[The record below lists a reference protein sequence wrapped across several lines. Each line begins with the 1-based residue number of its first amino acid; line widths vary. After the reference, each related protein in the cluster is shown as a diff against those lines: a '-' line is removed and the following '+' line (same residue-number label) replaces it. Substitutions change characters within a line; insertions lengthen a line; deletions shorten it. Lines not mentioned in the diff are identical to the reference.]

1 MDKIRIGIVG
11 YGNIGKGVEKAIAR
25 NEDMELA
32 AVFTR
37 RDPASVKI
45 ETKTAAVK
53 SMDDMKAMKGEVD
66 VMILCGGS
74 ATDLPVMGPQIAADF
89 NTIDSFDTHARIPE
103 YFANVDQAA
112 KAGENVS
119 IISVGWD
126 PGMFS
131 LNRLYA

>member
-45 ETKTAAVK
+45 ATETAVVKT
-53 SMDDMKAMKGEVD
+53 MEDMKSMKGEID
-66 VMILCGGS
+66 VMVLCGGS
-74 ATDLPVMGPQIAADF
+74 ATDLPVLQISIPSTALIPTQEF
-89 NTIDSFDTHARIPE
+89 RSILKMWIKRQRLVEMWESFP
-103 YFANVDQAA
+103 
-112 KAGENVS
+112 
-119 IISVGWD
+119 
-126 PGMFS
+126 
-131 LNRLYA
+131 